1 MNELLNVIL
10 DLSLETIKTVN
21 LVKLLQD
28 VSIFMNAYQL
38 QSMRNQFRLYAAFPG
53 GSQLIFPIEDD

>member
-1 MNELLNVIL
+1 MNDLLSVIL
-10 DLSLETIKTVN
+10 DLSLESIKSINV
-21 LVKLLQD
+21 VKFLQD

-53 GSQLIFPIEDD
+53 GS